1 MSTPE
6 TPTNPKA
13 AAKAAKAYAKASRPW
28 FKKKR
33 YIALI
38 VVGLFVVIGAASGG
52 GGGDD
57 STTDAGASP
66 TATATQSSAAA
77 KESTGAPKQAK
88 PVAKPTWKT
97 VSDLRGNTNKSGPDF
112 HLNGCDTRLTYDV
125 KGGDMSLVAFYV
137 MESGKKLLED
147 GGIPVASPSESG
159 RGETV
164 LREDEGDYYIEV
176 MGANADWTAAVQE
189 KC

>member
-1 MSTPE
+1 MSNTGPQV
-6 TPTNPKA
+6 TNIDN
-13 AAKAAKAYAKASRPW
+13 RPW
-28 FKKKR
+28 FKKPIG
-33 YIALI
+33 IAGI
-38 VVGLFVVIGAASGG
+38 VGGIVLVGAIGSA

-57 STTDAGASP
+57 PKKAADTSTPAASSS
-66 TATATQSSAAA
+66 TQA
-77 KESTGAPKQAK
+77 APKETSSSSKKAT
-88 PVAKPTWKT
+88 PAPKPTWKK
-97 VSDLRGNTNKSGPDF
+97 VAALQGNTNKSGPDF
-112 HLNGCDTRLTYDV
+112 HLNGCDARLIYDV

-176 MGANADWTAAVQE
+176 MGANANWTAEVQE